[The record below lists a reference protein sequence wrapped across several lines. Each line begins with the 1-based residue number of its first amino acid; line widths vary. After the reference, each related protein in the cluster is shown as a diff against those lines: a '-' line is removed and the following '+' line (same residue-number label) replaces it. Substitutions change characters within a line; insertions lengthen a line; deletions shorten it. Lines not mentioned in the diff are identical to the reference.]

1 MSFDEPQILDEGFQV
16 EKYWRIIKPKLHW
29 PIALAIVFTLVV
41 FIKDSLKQ
49 PYFKASGLLMIEPE
63 RDIINLTNRYG
74 FSDYRN
80 EYFNTQLRILRS
92 RSLAKKVYEEI
103 GEYPGGIS
111 ISPIEM
117 TRLVN
122 IGCINPDPEK
132 AALIINTLF
141 DKYIE
146 FNALI
151 KTTSSREISTSIGKQ
166 ISELRDRLS
175 QKQEELQKYSK
186 KKDLYF
192 LSRRDSTVVE
202 NFSDLNRAYTQ
213 AQISRVN
220 KEAIYMEVKG
230 MKFEDFPMIKNS
242 SLISNLKG
250 SYSKLEAEYIKKSQ
264 IYKKNYPEMVQI
276 RSQLDSQLESINK
289 ETRALAVKILKEA
302 RTEYS
307 SAKKE
312 EDSLKDLLN
321 KQKGEMS
328 TSATD
333 AIYYNSLN
341 VEVANMNTL
350 LNYLVRRQKESLLS
364 SEMES
369 LQTNNIRVVDKAEV
383 PKRPISSRRSN
394 ALVFAFIF
402 GAGLGLGLILLVDFL
417 DRTLRTPEDV
427 KTYLNIPALGIV
439 PSSEGK
445 SGLNYYSY
453 HYGSKKKAISKGTV
467 KNIELINF
475 RDPECPFAEH
485 YRSIRT
491 SIQLSTPKSP
501 PRVISISSAMP
512 GEGKTTTVVNLA
524 VSFAKLGKKV
534 VIIDADLRKPRIHKI
549 FKLKNTL
556 GLSSFLAGRAK
567 VSDILQKTHINNVF
581 VATSGPIPPN
591 PAELIDSEVMSTMLK
606 KILEKVDFVFIDTPP
621 LIGIVDPILV
631 GKHSDGLIL
640 VTWGGKTRIDNVKKA
655 KEEIDR
661 FGIRLIGL
669 VLNKIDF
676 KRSEY
681 SYNYN
686 YSYNYSYKYKE
697 EDYS

>member
-1 MSFDEPQILDEGFQV
+1 MNIEEQQILDEEFQI

-29 PIALAIVFTLVV
+29 PIALALIFTLAV
-41 FIKDSLKQ
+41 FVRNSMKT
-49 PYFKASGLLMIEPE
+49 PMYRASGLLMIQPE
-63 RDIINLTNRYG
+63 KDIINLTGRYG
-74 FSDYRN
+74 YGDYRN
-80 EYFNTQLRILRS
+80 EYFNTQLKILQS
-92 RSLAKKVYEEI
+92 ISLAKIVYEEI
-103 GEYPGGIS
+103 GVYPRIS

-122 IGCINPDPEK
+122 ISCTSPDPEK
-132 AALIINTLF
+132 AAKIINTLF
-141 DKYIE
+141 DKYID
-146 FNALI
+146 FNVLI
-151 KTTSSREISTSIGKQ
+151 KTRSSREISTSIGKQ
-166 ISELRDRLS
+166 ISELRNRLA

-202 NFSDLNRAYTQ
+202 NFSDLNRAFTQ
-213 AQISRVN
+213 AQINRVN
-220 KEAIYMEVKG
+220 KEAKYMELKG
-230 MKFEDFPMIKNS
+230 MKFKDYPMIKNS
-242 SLISNLKG
+242 SLISSLKG
-250 SYSKLEAEYIKKSQ
+250 EYSRLEAEYRNKSQ

-276 RSQLDSQLESINK
+276 RSQLDTQLQRINK
-289 ETRALAVKILKEA
+289 ETRELAGKFLKEA

-312 EDSLKDLLN
+312 EDSLKALLN

-328 TSATD
+328 TSNTN

-341 VEVANMNTL
+341 VEVSNMNTL

-364 SEMES
+364 SEMEG
-369 LQTNNIRVVDKAEV
+369 LQTNNIRIIDRAEV
-383 PKRPISSRRSN
+383 PKFPLSSSRRR
-394 ALVFAFIF
+394 ALIMAFMF
-402 GAGLGLGLILLVDFL
+402 GAGLGFGLIFLVDFL
-417 DRTLRTPEDV
+417 DRTLRTPEDI
-427 KTYLNIPALGIV
+427 KTLINVPALGII

-445 SGLNYYSY
+445 SGMSYYSY
-453 HYGSKKKAISKGTV
+453 HYGSKKKAVSKGTV

-491 SIQLSTPKSP
+491 SIQLSTPKAP
-501 PRVISISSAMP
+501 PKIISVSSAMP

-524 VSFAKLGKKV
+524 ISFAQLGKKV
-534 VIIDADLRKPRIHKI
+534 VIIDGDLRKPRIHKI

-591 PAELIDSEVMSTMLK
+591 PAELIDSEIMSTMLK
-606 KILEKVDFVFIDTPP
+606 KILEKVDFIFIDTPP
-621 LIGIVDPILV
+621 MIGIVDPILV
-631 GKHSDGLIL
+631 GKHSDGMIM
-640 VTWGGKTRIDNVKKA
+640 VTWGGKTRIDNVRKA
-655 KEEIDR
+655 KAECDT
-661 FGIRLIGL
+661 FGIKLLGI
-669 VLNKIDF
+669 VLNKLDF

-686 YSYNYSYKYKE
+686 YSYGYSYKYKE
-697 EDYS
+697 EEKG

>member
-1 MSFDEPQILDEGFQV
+1 MNFDETQILDEGFQI

-29 PIALAIVFTLVV
+29 PIALALIFTLAV
-41 FIKDSLKQ
+41 FVRNSMKT
-49 PYFKASGLLMIEPE
+49 PMYMASGLLMIEPE
-63 RDIINLTNRYG
+63 KDIINLTGNYG
-74 FSDYRN
+74 YSDYRN
-80 EYFNTQLRILRS
+80 EYFNTQLRILQS
-92 RSLAKKVYEEI
+92 RSLAKTVYEEI
-103 GEYPGGIS
+103 GAYPGIS

-122 IGCINPDPEK
+122 ISCINPDPEM
-132 AALIINTLF
+132 AAKIINTLF

-151 KTTSSREISTSIGKQ
+151 KTRSSREISTSIGKQ
-166 ISELRDRLS
+166 ISELRERLA
-175 QKQEELQKYSK
+175 QKEEELQKYSK

-213 AQISRVN
+213 AQINRVN
-220 KEAIYMEVKG
+220 KESIYTELKG

-242 SLISNLKG
+242 TLISSLKG
-250 SYSKLEAEYIKKSQ
+250 EYSRLEAEYRNKSQ
-264 IYKKNYPEMVQI
+264 IYKEDYPQMVQL
-276 RSQLDSQLESINK
+276 RSQLESQLDRINK
-289 ETRALAVKILKEA
+289 ETRELAGKTLKEA

-312 EDSLKDLLN
+312 EDSLKELLN

-328 TSATD
+328 TSNTD

-341 VEVANMNTL
+341 VEVSNMNTL

-364 SEMES
+364 SEMEG
-369 LQTNNIRVVDKAEV
+369 LQTNNIRVVDRAEV
-383 PKRPISSRRSN
+383 PKFPLSSSRRR
-394 ALVFAFIF
+394 ALVIAFMF
-402 GAGLGLGLILLVDFL
+402 GAGLGLGLIFLVDFL
-417 DRTLRTPEDV
+417 DRTLKSPEDV
-427 KTYLNIPALGIV
+427 KTFLNVAALGMI

-445 SGLNYYSY
+445 SGLSYYSY
-453 HYGSKKKAISKGTV
+453 HYGSKKKAASKGVV

-475 RDPECPFAEH
+475 RDPESPFSEH

-501 PRVISISSAMP
+501 PKIISVSSAMP

-524 VSFAKLGKKV
+524 VSFAQLGKKV
-534 VIIDADLRKPRIHKI
+534 VIIDGDLRKPRIHKI

-556 GLSSFLAGRAK
+556 GMSSFLAGRAK
-567 VSDILQKTHINNVF
+567 VSDILQKTHVPNVF

-591 PAELIDSEVMSTMLK
+591 PAELIDSEIMSTMLV
-606 KILEKVDFVFIDTPP
+606 KIMEKVDYIFIDTPP
-621 LIGIVDPILV
+621 MIGIVDPILV
-631 GKHSDGLIL
+631 GKHSDGMIL

-655 KEEIDR
+655 KDEIDK
-661 FGIRLIGL
+661 FGIRLLGV
-669 VLNKIDF
+669 VLNKIYF

-686 YSYNYSYKYKE
+686 YSYSYSYKYKE
-697 EDYS
+697 DD

>member
-1 MSFDEPQILDEGFQV
+1 MNIEEHQIFDEGLQI

-29 PIALAIVFTLVV
+29 PIALALIFTLAIFVRNSMK
-41 FIKDSLKQ
+41 I
-49 PYFKASGLLMIEPE
+49 PMYRASGLLMIEPE
-63 RDIINLTNRYG
+63 KDIINLTGRFGYG
-74 FSDYRN
+74 DYRN
-80 EYFNTQLRILRS
+80 EYFNTQLRILQS
-92 RSLAKKVYEEI
+92 RSLAKTVYEEI
-103 GEYPGGIS
+103 GVYPGIS

-122 IGCINPDPEK
+122 ISCRNPDPET
-132 AALIINTLF
+132 AAKIINTLF

-151 KTTSSREISTSIGKQ
+151 KSRSSREISTSIGKQ
-166 ISELRDRLS
+166 ITELRNRLA

-202 NFSDLNRAYTQ
+202 KFSDLNRAFTQ
-213 AQISRVN
+213 AQINRVN
-220 KEAIYMEVKG
+220 KEAKYMEIKG
-230 MKFEDFPMIKNS
+230 MKFEDYPMIKNS
-242 SLISNLKG
+242 SLISSLKG
-250 SYSKLEAEYIKKSQ
+250 EYSRLEAEYRNKAQ
-264 IYKKNYPEMVQI
+264 IYKENYPQMVQI
-276 RSQLDSQLESINK
+276 RSQLDTQLERINK
-289 ETRALAVKILKEA
+289 ETRELAGKILKEA

-312 EDSLKDLLN
+312 EDSLKALLN

-328 TSATD
+328 TSNTD

-364 SEMES
+364 SEMEG
-369 LQTNNIRVVDKAEV
+369 LQTNNIRVIDRAEV
-383 PKRPISSRRSN
+383 PKFPLSSRRRR
-394 ALVFAFIF
+394 ALIMAFMF
-402 GAGLGLGLILLVDFL
+402 GTGLGLGLIFLVDFM
-417 DRTLRTPEDV
+417 DRTLKTPEDV
-427 KTYLNIPALGIV
+427 KNYLNVPALGIV

-445 SGLNYYSY
+445 SGLSYYSY
-453 HYGSKKKAISKGTV
+453 HYGSKKKAVSKGVV

-501 PRVISISSAMP
+501 PRIISISSAMP

-524 VSFAKLGKKV
+524 ISFAQLGKKV
-534 VIIDADLRKPRIHKI
+534 VIIDGDLRKPRIHKI

-591 PAELIDSEVMSTMLK
+591 PAELIDSEVMSTMLT
-606 KILEKVDFVFIDTPP
+606 KILEKVDFIFIDTPP
-621 LIGIVDPILV
+621 MIGIVDPILV
-631 GKHSDGLIL
+631 GKHSDGMIL
-640 VTWGGKTRIDNVKKA
+640 VNWGGKTRIDNVQKA
-655 KEEIDR
+655 KEECDK
-661 FGIRLIGL
+661 FGIRLLGI

-686 YSYNYSYKYKE
+686 YSYSYSYKYKE
-697 EDYS
+697 EDYN